1 MAVLL
6 ALAAAA
12 LSGTG
17 DFLGGLGSRR
27 GRVFAIVL
35 LNHLAGLVVVLAIG
49 PFFDGSLDGATV
61 LWGSLAG
68 LSGAVAVVALY
79 TGFSRSSIAIVSPIA
94 AVGGGV
100 WPALWE
106 IAGGELPSAVVGAG
120 IVLGLVAIWTIS
132 SGGHARSG
140 EDVRA
145 GIAFGMLAGL
155 GFGGLLIFL
164 SLAPESSGIWALV
177 PARAAGGIAVV
188 VVALALQRDFL
199 PNRRS
204 LVPGVSAGALTLLGN
219 AAFIIASTK
228 GSLAV
233 VSVLAAMFPAATVI
247 LARVVLGERL
257 TRQRQVGLALA
268 IIAVGLVA
276 GG

>member
-17 DFLGGLGSRR
+17 DFLGGLGSRQ
-27 GRVFAIVL
+27 GRVFTIVV
-35 LNHLAGLVVVLAIG
+35 LNHISGLVVVLAIG
-49 PFFDGSLDGATV
+49 PFFDGSLDWETI

-68 LSGAVAVVALY
+68 LSGALAVVALY
-79 TGFSRSSIAIVSPIA
+79 TGFKRSSIAIVSPIA

-106 IAGGELPSAVVGAG
+106 IAGGEVPGPVVGTG
-120 IVLGLVAIWTIS
+120 ILLGLAAIWIIS
-132 SGGHARSG
+132 SGGHG
-140 EDVRA
+140 NGVDDVRTGVA
-145 GIAFGMLAGL
+145 LGMLAGL

-164 SLAPESSGIWALV
+164 SLAPESSGIWALA
-177 PARAAGGIAVV
+177 PARAVGGIAIVG
-188 VVALALQRDFL
+188 VALGL
-199 PNRRS
+199 RRS
-204 LVPGVSAGALTLLGN
+204 FRPTRNSLMPGLGAGALTLLGN
-219 AAFIIASTK
+219 AAFIIAATK

-233 VSVLAAMFPAATVI
+233 VSVLAAMFPATTVI
-247 LARVVLGERL
+247 LARVVLKERL
-257 TRQRQVGLALA
+257 TARRQIGLVLALV
-268 IIAVGLVA
+268 AVGLVA